1 MENEIKE
8 IVAEIVEEYAAEI
21 MAVGLKDNLLELGV
35 DSMNSI
41 EIVVELEEKFGVE
54 IDIEELTV
62 ENIGSIEGLIELVK
76 NAQN

>member
-1 MENEIKE
+1 MENKIKE

-62 ENIGSIEGLIELVK
+62 ENIGTIEGLVELVK